1 MIVRGYRFLT
11 FAKNIKKNI
20 GKNFDGKCNPGMLA
34 ACQRL
39 LDHAKKSATD
49 ALKITLER
57 VIQETAEK
65 SGNLIS

>member
-49 ALKITLER
+49 ALKI
-57 VIQETAEK
+57 
-65 SGNLIS
+65 